1 MWMVNM
7 VLVMVVVVGGLFWC
21 LYHISIAKD
30 GE

>member
-7 VLVMVVVVGGLFWC
+7 ALVIVVVVGGLFWC

-30 GE
+30 